1 MGVIQGSI
9 NGMLG
14 TAAVA
19 ATASKHIMQQ
29 EQAATDKALET
40 LGKEGEMTKALAKE
54 QDEIMA
60 KNAEL
65 DKKDAELDKKENQ
78 HKAAL
83 EKLEKDRKVDDVNRG
98 QLRKFYK
105 GYNEEFTP
113 YGYLQRGNK
122 LNAESM
128 SLLEQRGAIRDERE
142 MAEKAM
148 QSLDM
153 RAQAKQD
160 LMLRARKQ
168 AMKAGIK
175 VDGGNI

>member
-19 ATASKHIMQQ
+19 ATASRHIIQQ

-54 QDEIMA
+54 QDEITA

-65 DKKDAELDKKENQ
+65 DKREEELGNKTSQ
-78 HKAAL
+78 HQAAL
-83 EKLEKDRKVDDVNRG
+83 EKLEQDRKVDDINRS
-98 QLRKFYK
+98 QLRQFYP
-105 GYNEEFTP
+105 GYDKEFTP

-122 LNAESM
+122 LNAEGI
-128 SLLEQRGAIRDERE
+128 SLLEQRGAIMDERE
-142 MAEKAM
+142 MAQKAM
-148 QSLDM
+148 QSLQM